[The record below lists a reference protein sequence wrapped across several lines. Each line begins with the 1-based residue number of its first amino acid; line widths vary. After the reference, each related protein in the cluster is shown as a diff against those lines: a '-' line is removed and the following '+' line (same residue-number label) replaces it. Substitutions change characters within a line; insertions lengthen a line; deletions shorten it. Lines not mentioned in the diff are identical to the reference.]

1 MSSESFRQMVREA
14 KTLAAGAQLRMILI
28 VMAAVVSS
36 LTLHHGAMA
45 STPTAIEQVS
55 HHDRGA
61 DCGQDCSPPSYAM
74 PACCGMGL
82 CLWGLP
88 LVSQSSLSAPL
99 QAAKGSAIAGMAS
112 RWPPNRIDRPPKHL
126 LSVAV

>member
-1 MSSESFRQMVREA
+1 MGQKGFRQMLREA
-14 KTLAAGAQLRMILI
+14 KTLAAGARLRMILI

-45 STPTAIEQVS
+45 STPLAIEQMS

-61 DCGQDCSPPSYAM
+61 DCGQDCSLRSHSI

-82 CLWGLP
+82 GLSALP
-88 LVSQSSLSAPL
+88 AVSQSSLSAVRKS
-99 QAAKGSAIAGMAS
+99 AAGLAIFGMSS
-112 RWPPNRIDRPPKHL
+112 RWPPNRIDRPPKNRL
-126 LSVAV
+126 RVAV

>member
-1 MSSESFRQMVREA
+1 MSSKSFRQMLREA
-14 KTLAAGAQLRMILI
+14 KTLAAGARLRMILI
-28 VMAAVVSS
+28 VMAAVVFS

-55 HHDRGA
+55 HHDRGD
-61 DCGQDCSPPSYAM
+61 DCGQDCGLRAHSI

-82 CLWGLP
+82 CLSALP
-88 LVSQSSLSAPL
+88 MSSQWSLAAVLVSAAGLAIFGLSP
-99 QAAKGSAIAGMAS
+99 
-112 RWPPNRIDRPPKHL
+112 RWPPNRIDRPPKGL